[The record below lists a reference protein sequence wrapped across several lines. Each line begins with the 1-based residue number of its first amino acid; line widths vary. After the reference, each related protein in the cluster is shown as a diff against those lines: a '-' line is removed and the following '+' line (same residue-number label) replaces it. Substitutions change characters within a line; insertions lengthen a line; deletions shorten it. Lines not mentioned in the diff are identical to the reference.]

1 MNDSKLWAHDSRYY
15 EQLKDVLD
23 MNNFGLWA
31 QGFGCYEQLRVI
43 DDMNDSGSCEL
54 RPQDTMNNLKLWII
68 WMILGH
74 EIMALIS
81 MNGSRL
87 WIT

>member
-1 MNDSKLWAHDSRYY
+1 MILCHKLKVVDDMNDSELWAHDSRYY

-43 DDMNDSGSCEL
+43 DDMNDSRSREL
-54 RPQDTMNNLKLWII
+54 RPLDAMNN
-68 WMILGH
+68 
-74 EIMALIS
+74 
-81 MNGSRL
+81 
-87 WIT
+87 